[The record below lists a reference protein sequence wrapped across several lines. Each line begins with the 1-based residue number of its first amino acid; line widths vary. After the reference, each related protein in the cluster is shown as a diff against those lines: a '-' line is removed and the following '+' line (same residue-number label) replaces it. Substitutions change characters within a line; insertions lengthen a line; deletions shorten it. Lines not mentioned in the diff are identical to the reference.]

1 MEPEKLKE
9 MCLFKKEKE
18 GEGTKKKKRKRGD
31 GRQVDK

>member
-18 GEGTKKKKRKRGD
+18 GEGTKKKKEKEETADR
-31 GRQVDK
+31 